1 MSMETEL
8 QATIFPVCPRFF
20 PDFAPPNTPAPYA
33 IWQQVGGQ
41 PLAYGDDA
49 IPDKRNGRIQITVWA
64 ANRAAANA
72 LMLQIEAA
80 MIAQSHRPIGALLA
94 TYDEGAGLRGAIQ
107 DFSVWANR

>member
-1 MSMETEL
+1 MSLETEL
-8 QATIFPVCPRFF
+8 QATISTVCSQSF
-20 PDFAPPNTPAPYA
+20 PDFAPANTPAPYA
-33 IWQQVGGQ
+33 IWQQIGGK
-41 PLAYGDDA
+41 PLAYGDDV

-94 TYDEGAGLRGAIQ
+94 THDEDAGLRGAIQ